1 MFLRQLDVV
10 ADAANVARTRFAGPR
25 ISEVRG
31 KIGNLRAQPI
41 FTNKTAGRERVKPGP
56 GPQLSVLPL
65 TSEST
70 CRKYAANSGTFEHA
84 AFLTKETAGRSVV
97 AFRYAQHSG
106 ILPHTSDFFSI
117 PFGYLP
123 IKPCLPLGLR

>member
-1 MFLRQLDVV
+1 MRPCDGTSGLVRGNRRKAVFAFKWLFTEGRL
-10 ADAANVARTRFAGPR
+10 ARFSLLRTRFYPALPKAPAGSMRQILEP
-25 ISEVRG
+25 S
-31 KIGNLRAQPI
+31 
-41 FTNKTAGRERVKPGP
+41 
-56 GPQLSVLPL
+56 
-65 TSEST
+65 ST
-70 CRKYAANSGTFEHA
+70 LL
-84 AFLTKETAGRSVV
+84 FLTKETAGRSVV